1 MSKNFAL
8 NQCSLFPSEVNPVLE
23 GEFGMVAGIQSLD
36 YYESITSPSISVQIR
51 ILDVDGN
58 LTAKGVYGGEK
69 LAVKIKG
76 VEDSEFEEKEFELV
90 PDKHELILNTIG
102 DVTSGVKQQTS
113 TLQFVSKDLIKNETA
128 RINKRYVGNIT
139 DSVKKILGG
148 PDVADDDK
156 DKKGINTTKTL
167 ESDQAANNYA
177 FVGNKHTAFDIIQR
191 LQAKAGGAGFD
202 DKTKSDYGFL
212 FFENHDGYYFKS
224 MRTLFEPEPTATY
237 AKTEISESKDSK
249 IEDYNF
255 SSGNDVVINLKS
267 GLYINETTFV
277 ELDKTKITKVK
288 FNMAEVDDLSF
299 KPPELPIKLDGD
311 ETKPSRIMLR
321 VIDTGVHQHYEEN
334 STKLEDTQPF
344 TDLAVYQ
351 NKAYARFALLNSQS
365 LNITV
370 DLNPDLRA
378 GQTIMVKFP
387 TTEYKTEMGDEKS
400 NDISGKYLISHLR
413 HEFEGGE
420 FRTHL
425 RLIRDLFTPE
435 NA

>member
-1 MSKNFAL
+1 MSKNFVL
-8 NQCSLFPSEVNPVLE
+8 NQCSLFPSEVNPVLD
-23 GEFGMVAGIQSLD
+23 GEYGMVAGIQSFD
-36 YYESITSPSISVQIR
+36 YYESIMSPSISVQVR
-51 ILDVDGN
+51 ILDVDGS

-76 VEDSEFEEKEFELV
+76 VEDSEFKEKEFQLTT
-90 PDKHELILNTIG
+90 DKHELILNTIG
-102 DVTSGVKQQTS
+102 DLTSGVKQQTA

-128 RINKRYVGNIT
+128 RINKRYVGNVT
-139 DSVKKILGG
+139 DSIKNILGG
-148 PDVADDDK
+148 SDVKDA

-177 FVGNKHTAFDIIQR
+177 FVGNKHKAFDIIHR
-191 LQAKAGGAGFD
+191 LQAKAGGSGFD
-202 DKTKSDYGFL
+202 DDSKSDYGFL
-212 FFENHDGYYFKS
+212 FFENHDGYHFKS
-224 MRTLFEPEPTATY
+224 MRALFEPEPEFEYTKLEGSSST
-237 AKTEISESKDSK
+237 DFK

-255 SSGNDVVINLKS
+255 SNGNDVVINLKS
-267 GLYINETTFV
+267 GLYNNEAIFV
-277 ELDKTKITKVK
+277 ELDKTKITTVK
-288 FNMAEVDDLSF
+288 FNMSDVEDLSF

-311 ETKPSRIMLR
+311 QSKPSKIMLR

-334 STKLEDTQPF
+334 STKEKDRQPVA
-344 TDLAVYQ
+344 DLPVYQ

-370 DLNPDLRA
+370 GLNPDLRA

-387 TTEYKTEMGDEKS
+387 TTEYKKEMGDEKS

-425 RLIRDLFTPE
+425 RLIRDLFNIE

>member
-1 MSKNFAL
+1 MSKNFVL
-8 NQCSLFPSEVNPVLE
+8 NQCSLFPSEVNPVLD
-23 GEFGMVAGIQSLD
+23 GEYGMVAGIQSFD
-36 YYESITSPSISVQIR
+36 YYESIMSPSISVQVR
-51 ILDVDGN
+51 ILDVDGS

-76 VEDSEFEEKEFELV
+76 VEDSEFEEKEFQLTT
-90 PDKHELILNTIG
+90 DKHELILNTIG
-102 DVTSGVKQQTS
+102 DLTSGVKQQTA

-128 RINKRYVGNIT
+128 RINKRYVGNVT
-139 DSVKKILGG
+139 DSVKNILGG
-148 PDVADDDK
+148 SDVKDA
-156 DKKGINTTKTL
+156 DKKGINTTKTFD
-167 ESDQAANNYA
+167 SDQAANNYA
-177 FVGNKHTAFDIIQR
+177 FVGNRHKAFDIIHR
-191 LQAKAGGAGFD
+191 LQAKAGGSGFD
-202 DKTKSDYGFL
+202 DDKKSDYGFL
-212 FFENHDGYYFKS
+212 FFENHDGYHFKS
-224 MRTLFEPEPTATY
+224 MRALFEPEPEFEYTKLEGSSST
-237 AKTEISESKDSK
+237 DFK

-255 SSGNDVVINLKS
+255 SNGNDVVINLKS
-267 GLYINETTFV
+267 GLYNNEAIFV
-277 ELDKTKITKVK
+277 ELDKTKITTVK
-288 FNMAEVDDLSF
+288 FNMSDVEDLSF

-311 ETKPSRIMLR
+311 QSKPSKIMLR

-334 STKLEDTQPF
+334 STKEKDRQPVA
-344 TDLAVYQ
+344 DLPVYQ

-370 DLNPDLRA
+370 GLNPDLRA
-378 GQTIMVKFP
+378 GKTIMVKFP

-400 NDISGKYLISHLR
+400 KDISGKYLISHLR

>member
-1 MSKNFAL
+1 MSKNFVL
-8 NQCSLFPSEVNPVLE
+8 NQCSLFPSEVNPVLD
-23 GEFGMVAGIQSLD
+23 GEYGMVAGVQSFD
-36 YYESITSPSISVQIR
+36 YYESIMSPSISVQVR
-51 ILDVDGN
+51 ILDVDGS

-76 VEDSEFEEKEFELV
+76 VEDSEFEEKEFQLTT
-90 PDKHELILNTIG
+90 DKHELILNTIG
-102 DVTSGVKQQTS
+102 DLTSGVKQQTA

-128 RINKRYVGNIT
+128 RINKRYVGNVT
-139 DSVKKILGG
+139 DSVKNILGG
-148 PDVADDDK
+148 SDVKDA
-156 DKKGINTTKTL
+156 DKKGINTTKTFD
-167 ESDQAANNYA
+167 SDQAANNYA
-177 FVGNKHTAFDIIQR
+177 FVGNRHKAFDIIHR
-191 LQAKAGGAGFD
+191 LQAKAGGSGFD
-202 DKTKSDYGFL
+202 DDKKSDYGFL
-212 FFENHDGYYFKS
+212 FFENHDGYHFKS
-224 MRTLFEPEPTATY
+224 MRALFEPEPEFEYTKLEGSSST
-237 AKTEISESKDSK
+237 DFK

-255 SSGNDVVINLKS
+255 SNGNDVVINLKS
-267 GLYINETTFV
+267 GLYNNEAIFV
-277 ELDKTKITKVK
+277 ELDKTKITTVK
-288 FNMAEVDDLSF
+288 FNMSDVEDLSF

-311 ETKPSRIMLR
+311 QSKPSKIMLR

-334 STKLEDTQPF
+334 STKEKDRQPVA
-344 TDLAVYQ
+344 DLPVYQ

-370 DLNPDLRA
+370 GLNPDLRA
-378 GQTIMVKFP
+378 GKTIMVKFP

-400 NDISGKYLISHLR
+400 KDISGKYLISHLR